1 MITISIGILAY
12 NEEQGIART
21 IASTLSQQLGAIS
34 DDPGEHPV
42 RAQLVI
48 VPNGCKDSTAQRAQ
62 EAIDQL
68 QPAGDNQAGFF
79 DARVCELTEP
89 GKENAWNHFVDEF
102 SAPEADMLVF
112 MDADIK
118 LAHDRVLYNLVNTL
132 ANHPECT
139 VAGGTPVKQI
149 HHKEHKSAADRLS
162 IGATSLR
169 RGMKGMFAGCLYCGR
184 AEVIR
189 SMYLPTVLMGED
201 AFVRAMIVTEGF
213 TKKDNPDLVIRD
225 HEAQVI
231 FDPYMKPSE
240 VVRNKTRRVL
250 GLSINA
256 IIYDKLW
263 AESSPS
269 KPAGALMRELQE
281 QDPQWS
287 QKLVKD
293 SFASR
298 GFWAVPRHFI
308 YKQFLQLKHHP
319 LKSRLKLLPVAI
331 ATLPLNALAV
341 IKANRRVAKG
351 EIRSLWNKA
360 E

>member
-21 IASTLSQQLGAIS
+21 IASTLSQQLGAVS
-34 DDPGEHPV
+34 DDQGEHAV

-68 QPAGDNQAGFF
+68 KPAGVNQVGFF
-79 DARVCELTEP
+79 DARVHELSEA

-112 MDADIK
+112 MDADVE

-132 ANHPECT
+132 ANHTECA

-149 HHKEHKSAADRLS
+149 HHKKHKSVADRLS

-169 RGMKGMFAGCLYCGR
+169 RGRKGMFAGCLYCGR

-225 HEAQVI
+225 HEAQVL
-231 FDPYMKPSE
+231 FEPYMKPAE
-240 VVRNKTRRVL
+240 VLRNKVRRSL
-250 GLSINA
+250 ELAINA

-263 AESSPS
+263 AESTPS
-269 KPAGALMRELQE
+269 KPAGALMRELQA

-287 QKLVKD
+287 QKLVKETF
-293 SFASR
+293 SAR
-298 GFWAVPRHFI
+298 GFWAVPKHFI

-319 LKSRLKLLPVAI
+319 LKRRLKLLPVAI

-341 IKANRRVAKG
+341 INANRRVAKG